1 MLDAALGREPGTSA
15 RVRAR
20 HLRLAVDPGA
30 PCRAPS
36 GPPFLSRHR
45 SVHFT
50 SLHFPDYTP
59 RARFGQQHVN
69 AVSR

>member
-59 RARFGQQHVN
+59 RARFGHYTIT
-69 AVSR
+69 APLF